1 MFRPF
6 DRPFRSVVSVAVA
19 LALGTGSLLGQ
30 EPPPF
35 QLQVDYSP
43 FGMVSS
49 AQPLA
54 TWAGV
59 QILEAGGN
67 AADAAVAAAFAIA
80 VVEPSMNSIG
90 GRTQILVRL
99 PNGEVRGIDATTQ
112 APWSYDASTAPTGDY
127 GYPQIGVP
135 GAVAGLTRL
144 LEEHGTFP
152 LDRVMAPAI
161 RLAEEG
167 FRVLPAEAA
176 RQASQAGRVAEF
188 EGSRESFLKPDGSP
202 YAAGDLMVQPVL
214 ANTLKK
220 IAVGGAEVFYRGE
233 IAQAMVADMEAHGA
247 AVTLE
252 SLAEYRA
259 EDATVVRGTYRGYGL
274 VGTYVPAAGAQTI
287 EALHI
292 LETLDLRALSAAER
306 AVAVGQALTLAAQD
320 WRLQGPP
327 EMAAQLTSKAWAAE
341 RAVEITVG
349 SLAPAREGG
358 IPGTASGERALDLG
372 SVWERLPRGN
382 TTHLSTADSDG
393 MMVALTQTLGPLMG
407 SKVATP
413 GLGFLYAA
421 TLGGGYLRP
430 MAPGE
435 RAATN
440 ISPFLVLKDGDPVL
454 ILGAAGGGMIPVAI
468 VNAIVHFVD
477 GGLPFPEAVTAP
489 RVAGGLGGPLSM
501 ETHEGPGWTAFL
513 VDQVRALGIEV
524 REVNRTG
531 AFGRIHGIRYFSG
544 SGQWEGVADPD
555 WEGTALGVRH
565 RPRGR

>member
-1 MFRPF
+1 MHLPPTRFPRLLFGP
-6 DRPFRSVVSVAVA
+6 VAA
-19 LALGTGSLLGQ
+19 LALFSGPLRGQ
-30 EPPPF
+30 EPPAF

-43 FGMVSS
+43 RGMVSA

-90 GRTQILVRL
+90 GRTQILIRL

-112 APWSYDASTAPTGDY
+112 APWSYDASTAPTGNF

-135 GAVAGLTRL
+135 GAVAGLARL
-144 LEEHGTFP
+144 LEEHGT
-152 LDRVMAPAI
+152 LSLERVLAPAI

-167 FRVLPAEAA
+167 FTVLPAEAA
-176 RQASQAGRVAEF
+176 RQASQAEVVAQF
-188 EGSRESFLKPDGSP
+188 EGSREYFLKPDGSP
-202 YAAGDLMVQPVL
+202 YSAGDRLVQPVL
-214 ANTLKK
+214 AKTLGK
-220 IAVGGAEVFYRGE
+220 IAAGGADVFYRGE
-233 IAQAMVADMEAHGA
+233 IARAMVADMEAHGA

-252 SLAEYRA
+252 SLAGYRA
-259 EDATVVRGTYRGYGL
+259 EDALVVRGSYRGYEL
-274 VGTYVPAAGAQTI
+274 VGTYVPAAGALTI
-287 EALHI
+287 EALQI

-320 WRLQGPP
+320 WQLQGPP

-341 RAVEITVG
+341 RAAELTVG
-349 SLAPAREGG
+349 SPFQVGVQGG
-358 IPGTASGERALDLG
+358 GGGRLQPDLESVLDH
-372 SVWERLPRGN
+372 LPKGN

-393 MMVALTQTLGPLMG
+393 MMVSLTQTLGPLMG

-413 GLGFLYAA
+413 GLGFLYAS

-430 MAPGE
+430 MEPGE

-440 ISPFLVLKDGDPVL
+440 ISPLLVLKEGEPVL

-477 GGLPFPEAVTAP
+477 GGLPFPEAVAAP
-489 RVAGGLGGPLSM
+489 RVAGGLGGPLAM
-501 ETHEGPGWTAFL
+501 ETHPGPGWTASL
-513 VDQVRALGIEV
+513 VDEVRAMGIEV
-524 REVNRTG
+524 REIDQTG

-555 WEGTALGVRH
+555 WEGTALGVRL
-565 RPRGR
+565 RAGGG

>member
-1 MFRPF
+1 VFILPGRPL
-6 DRPFRSVVSVAVA
+6 RPVVCLAVS
-19 LALGTGSLLGQ
+19 LFLSIDPLGGQ
-30 EPPPF
+30 KPPPF

-43 FGMVSS
+43 HGMVAA

-59 QILEAGGN
+59 QILEDGGN

-90 GRTQILVRL
+90 GRTQILIRL
-99 PNGEVRGIDATTQ
+99 PGGGVRGIDATTQ
-112 APWSYDASTAPTGDY
+112 APWSYHAETAPTGNY

-144 LEEHGTFP
+144 LEEHGTFS
-152 LDRVMAPAI
+152 LGRVMAPAI
-161 RLAEEG
+161 HLAEEG

-176 RQASQAGRVAEF
+176 RQASQATQVAEF
-188 EGSRESFLKPDGSP
+188 DGSREYFLKPDGSP
-202 YAAGDLMVQPVL
+202 YEAGDLLAQPVL
-214 ANTLKK
+214 ANTLRK
-220 IAVGGAEVFYRGE
+220 IAAEGAEVFYRGE
-233 IAQAMVADMEAHGA
+233 IARAMVADMEAHGA

-252 SLAEYRA
+252 SLDQYRA
-259 EDATVVRGTYRGYGL
+259 EDALVVRGSYRGYEL

-292 LETLDLRALSAAER
+292 LETLDLRGMSVAER

-320 WRLQGPP
+320 WGLQGPP
-327 EMAAQLTSKAWAAE
+327 EMAAKITSKAWAAE
-341 RAVEITVG
+341 RAAEISVG
-349 SLAPAREGG
+349 SPVVVGTGGGPRVAGGAPH
-358 IPGTASGERALDLG
+358 PDLE
-372 SVWERLPRGN
+372 SVWEQLPKGN

-413 GLGFLYAA
+413 GLGFLYAS

-440 ISPFLVLKDGDPVL
+440 ISPLLVLKDGEPVL

-477 GGLPFPEAVTAP
+477 EGLPFPEAVTAP
-489 RVAGGLGGPLSM
+489 RVAGGLGGPLAM
-501 ETHEGPGWTAFL
+501 ETHTGPGWSPSI
-513 VDQVRALGIEV
+513 VEEVRAMGIEV
-524 REVNRTG
+524 REVDRTG

-544 SGQWEGVADPD
+544 TGQWEGVADPD
-555 WEGTALGVRH
+555 WEGTALGARQKA
-565 RPRGR
+565 GGS